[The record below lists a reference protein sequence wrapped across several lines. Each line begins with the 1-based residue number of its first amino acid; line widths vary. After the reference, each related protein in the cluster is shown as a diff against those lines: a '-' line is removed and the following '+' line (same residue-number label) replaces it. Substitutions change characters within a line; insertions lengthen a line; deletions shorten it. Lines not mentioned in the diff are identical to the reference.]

1 MPLGVELFVS
11 SKPRTRNA
19 RAAANDVAIAN
30 AAVSEI
36 LRVGVDRVSLREVAL
51 RAGLTH
57 GAAYARYEDV
67 SELLIDL
74 WHSRLSAVAVEL
86 LDLSMR
92 AAEEQS
98 EATLRALFDRIR
110 QPRPEDLA
118 MVEMLL
124 VSRRMPILHEETEP
138 FIKKHFHR
146 EDDLTEE
153 SRALFTR
160 SLSLFGLAMV
170 SVFEGHYFN
179 DDQNHIDV
187 MENALVTA
195 LREKPS
201 GVTPGETV
209 SDEMARPGDED
220 DNLRA
225 RLVYATYVVV
235 AKSGYHEATVSRIAR
250 RTDCSPGAI
259 YKLYRSKQDLVLDS
273 FRAVFGPGT
282 FVAGAPRDLSE
293 IFSHGSRRQT
303 SRRVSFVL
311 ETTIAAAHNETLRAT
326 VGAYLGDP
334 ERRMAHREELA
345 DTERAAIAALV
356 HSMAALAHGM
366 QWMSVVMASESADCE
381 EFSESF
387 RVALL
392 NVWASTDS

>member
-1 MPLGVELFVS
+1 MPHRAEFFVS
-11 SKPRTRNA
+11 SKPRARNA
-19 RAAANDVAIAN
+19 RAAANDVAIAD

-57 GAAYARYEDV
+57 GATYARYEDV

-74 WHSRLSAVAVEL
+74 WHSKLNAGAVEL
-86 LDLSMR
+86 LELSVR
-92 AAEEQS
+92 AAEEPS
-98 EATLRALFDRIR
+98 EATLRAFLDRVR
-110 QPRPEDLA
+110 QPRPEDIA

-124 VSRRMPILHEETEP
+124 VSRRMPVLYEEMEP
-138 FIKKHFHR
+138 FIKKHIYP

-153 SRALFTR
+153 SRAVFAR
-160 SLSLFGLAMV
+160 SLALFGLAMV

-179 DDQNHIDV
+179 DDQTHIDV
-187 MENALVTA
+187 MEKVLAAALK
-195 LREKPS
+195 EKPS
-201 GVTPGETV
+201 GLSTGETV
-209 SDEMARPGDED
+209 GDEMARPEDRD

-250 RTDCSPGAI
+250 RTACSPGAI

-273 FRAVFGPGT
+273 FREIFGLAK
-282 FVAGAPRDLSE
+282 VAAAAPSDLSE
-293 IFSHGSRRQT
+293 IFSHSSRRQT
-303 SRRVSFVL
+303 SRQVSFAL
-311 ETTIAAAHNETLRAT
+311 ETTIAAAHNETLRST
-326 VGAYLGDP
+326 VGTFLCDP
-334 ERRMAHREELA
+334 ERRVSHLEELE
-345 DTERAAIAALV
+345 DTQRAPISECV
-356 HSMAALAHGM
+356 HSMAALTQGM
-366 QWMSVVMASESADCE
+366 HWMSAVMTNESANFE

-392 NVWASTDS
+392 KCVGVN